1 MKKSKIESKS
11 FNALV
16 NSLDADIEEKKRY
29 EYIQKFAI
37 AQSLMGVS
45 ETLEWK
51 RKILGGKPLEES
63 SLEGLEALIKKL
75 RGVYRWQREKHQE
88 NN

>member
-29 EYIQKFAI
+29 EYIKKFAI

-63 SLEGLEALIKKL
+63 SLECLEALIKKL
-75 RGVYRWQREKHQE
+75 RGVYRWQREKQQE

>member
-75 RGVYRWQREKHQE
+75 RGVYRWQIEKQQE